1 MLSMEPNKEAYGAE
15 LPEPLTPEQSG
26 EVIAAQPETQ
36 PVNTQPPAQTQPVAT
51 PVTSPIAPI
60 TPVPAT
66 TPTQTSAATASLI
79 ADDSDLIEKEWVEK
93 AKAIVAQTAHDP
105 NLQTKEV
112 GKIRADYMQ
121 KRYNKQLKLEES

>member
-36 PVNTQPPAQTQPVAT
+36 PVNTQPPAQTQPVAA

-66 TPTQTSAATASLI
+66 TPPQTNAATASLI